1 MKGLKTY
8 LLAFIVCFSLK
19 PFTVF
24 SQDNPEK
31 GIYQIEKWI
40 KADSI
45 TEAQALLETKL
56 THFRSTKNYDSLISY
71 IEIVGSYALAKGD
84 RQKAYKKAEQF
95 VAELNKSNDP
105 TYISLA
111 LQRLGYL
118 HSGTGDPRKTY
129 AIFENAY
136 EFAKQSNNPK
146 KADLANV
153 KYRLGYEAQNFGDF
167 QLAKKHYLDAAKTL
181 DYINSKDVEFYQ
193 QIYNAL

>member
-71 IEIVGSYALAKGD
+71 IEIVGSYALAK
-84 RQKAYKKAEQF
+84 
-95 VAELNKSNDP
+95 
-105 TYISLA
+105 
-111 LQRLGYL
+111 
-118 HSGTGDPRKTY
+118 
-129 AIFENAY
+129 
-136 EFAKQSNNPK
+136 
-146 KADLANV
+146 
-153 KYRLGYEAQNFGDF
+153 
-167 QLAKKHYLDAAKTL
+167 
-181 DYINSKDVEFYQ
+181 
-193 QIYNAL
+193 